1 MATMTPLQ
9 YAKNY
14 WEMQVPIV
22 DDTSEKVKEW
32 VTVRVDS
39 YRLKADDAA
48 MRDFMDKARPRVDQK
63 VGNRTVSESLT
74 VFVKTSQGK
83 DESKTF
89 ADKFTLADSAKDPFQ
104 GKGSP
109 EDVQVTLQL
118 AVRFG
123 VITPANKAAIQAY
136 CDTDHLGLDC
146 NGFIGN
152 YIRHGLQKEPW
163 DVDPHGNS
171 TVIEANSSI
180 NQIMSFCTPIKS
192 LEEIVKAPNRSY
204 VLALVDAGN
213 GRIRDYADNP
223 VGHIM
228 ITEPGP
234 VIYRPWQAWGGGFG
248 GVNYNNVLARRVVES
263 TGAPEMVASLQRSGF
278 AGLVTS
284 EYLLLAED
292 KRSRFT
298 IFTVYRASKAKTV
311 QVRIAAV
318 PGT

>member
-1 MATMTPLQ
+1 MATITPLQ

-22 DDTSEKVKEW
+22 DDTTEKVKEW

-39 YRLKADDAA
+39 YRLKADEAA

-83 DESKTF
+83 DETKTY
-89 ADKFTLADSAKDPFQ
+89 ADKFTLADNAKDPFQ

-123 VITPANKAAIQAY
+123 VIQPATKAAIQAY

-163 DVDPHGNS
+163 DIDPHGNNA
-171 TVIEANSSI
+171 VIEANSSI
-180 NQIMSFCTPIKS
+180 NQIMSFCTPVSS
-192 LEEIVKAPNRSY
+192 LEEIVRAPNRSY
-204 VLALVDAGN
+204 VLALVDAGT
-213 GRIRDYADNP
+213 GRIRDYGDSP

-234 VIYRPWQAWGGGFG
+234 VLYRPWQAWAGGFG
-248 GVNYNNVLARRVVES
+248 GVNYNNVLSRRVVES
-263 TGAPEMVASLQRSGF
+263 TGKHEMVASLQRSGF
-278 AGLVTS
+278 EGLVTS

-292 KRSRFT
+292 KRRHFT
-298 IFTVYRASKAKTV
+298 IFTVHRGSKAKTV